1 MKSIG
6 IIGVSEGNGHPFSY
20 SSIINGY
27 SPEGLAASGWPGI
40 YEYVRRR
47 HASEF
52 GSGWLDDHARVDAE
66 SWNQRRNCVPPAG
79 FRMGR

>member
-27 SPEGLAASGWPGI
+27 SPEGLAAL
-40 YEYVRRR
+40 R
-47 HASEF
+47 
-52 GSGWLDDHARVDAE
+52 LDGHL
-66 SWNQRRNCVPPAG
+66 
-79 FRMGR
+79 